1 MHPEETETPF
11 LLGTVSIPGTLAS
24 LCPPCLE
31 SLPNTHILF
40 PFHRTDPQETKA
52 HLIRVLTNTVFSLLV
67 PSCHPPNL
75 LPAQQVSEHG
85 IDKAHCRF
93 RTVSR

>member
-40 PFHRTDPQETKA
+40 PFHRTDPQETQA
-52 HLIRVLTNTVFSLLV
+52 HLIRVLKIIVFSLLV
-67 PSCHPPNL
+67 PSCHPQT
-75 LPAQQVSEHG
+75 QQVSDHG

-93 RTVSR
+93 RTVSQ